1 MEFRRDV
8 TSVIQIGEEKTRV
21 EGYYHLD
28 KTIVCDTD
36 EIASGVVNKL
46 DRLQKEDFNRIHIP
60 KFDYYINRNA
70 VRYRVE
76 FIKGYPLGTVSKF
89 KDIIYEDVVDRESDW
104 TFDDFGAS
112 NFIVE
117 HNTDKI
123 FAVDFQSYNYIPNR
137 DYRISKWEKLKK
149 INFNILEDI
158 LINEKWTN
166 PTRHPL

>member
-70 VRYRVE
+70 IRYRVE

-89 KDIIYEDVVDRESDW
+89 KDIIYEDIVDRESDW
-104 TFDDFGAS
+104 TFDDYGLS
-112 NFIVE
+112 NFVIE
-117 HNTDKI
+117 WKTNKI
-123 FAVDFQSYNYIPNR
+123 YAVDFTSYRYYPDKEERRNSWNR
-137 DYRISKWEKLKK
+137 YTEKNKRELGRV
-149 INFNILEDI
+149 INS
-158 LINEKWTN
+158 
-166 PTRHPL
+166 